1 MNSLI
6 PWNRFSPSNIRSRTE
21 TVCHEMQ
28 KVTFERCLT
37 IPFLICLFATNANAD
52 VISIR
57 GGTLTMNFDA
67 NALASTAFDT
77 GTYNPANGPYMVLGR
92 HYTASEVANRRVTSG
107 TNRNGDIPQ
116 IRNLVN
122 IGTVQTPNWTA
133 DYRQFSTQPGY
144 APPNTIGLQYSIY
157 DTAPSVAGLPLRF
170 PQSSNFQI
178 DLNGNVATAIGQI
191 GIGGADSF
199 HFGNTDF
206 FAINGG
212 GINNTP
218 TNINLGDYSVYFDAS
233 RLTATTSGW
242 VFSNHLGVSSGSFAF
257 DTFNTSITVTPNSF
271 TLTGDL
277 LVGSDLT
284 DFSGLTTG
292 ARVGTFSLNGIT
304 AVPEP
309 SSIALLSIVGVGA
322 VFLQKRRSKMKNSG
336 NGAL

>member
-1 MNSLI
+1 M
-6 PWNRFSPSNIRSRTE
+6 
-21 TVCHEMQ
+21 
-28 KVTFERCLT
+28 
-37 IPFLICLFATNANAD
+37 IPFLICLFVTNANAD
-52 VISIR
+52 MISVR
-57 GGTLTMNFDA
+57 GGSLTMNFDA
-67 NALASTAFDT
+67 NALATTAFDT

-122 IGTVQTPNWTA
+122 IGTAQTPNWTA

-144 APPNTIGLQYSIY
+144 APPSSTGLQYSIY
-157 DTAPSVAGLPLRF
+157 DSAPSVAGLPLRF
-170 PQSSNFQI
+170 PQNSDFQI
-178 DLNGNVATAIGQI
+178 DTSGSLATATGQI

-212 GINNTP
+212 GGPNNTP

-233 RLTATTSGW
+233 RVTATTSGW

-257 DTFNTSITVTPNSF
+257 DTFNTTVSVTANSF

-309 SSIALLSIVGVGA
+309 TSIALLSTVGIGA
-322 VFLQKRRSKMKNSG
+322 VFLRRRKAKKVRSLSEIAN
-336 NGAL
+336 